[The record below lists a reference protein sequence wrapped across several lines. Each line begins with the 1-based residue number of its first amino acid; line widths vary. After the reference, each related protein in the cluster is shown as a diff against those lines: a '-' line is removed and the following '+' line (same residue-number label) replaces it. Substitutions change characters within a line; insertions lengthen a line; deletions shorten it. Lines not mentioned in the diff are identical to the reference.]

1 MTKQNKKEALA
12 IVEKLEQNVA
22 GTHAA
27 DQDAGIPTK
36 GLARKSA
43 IKLLDYSVKRL
54 SGVNPDKAIKQARD
68 MKKKYPGLSDAEVV
82 EKLIKAKCQKTA
94 AIGVTTSAPSVI
106 PGLGTAFALTV
117 GLAVDISSILKMHS
131 ELVLEIAETYGKRL
145 SEMERSEVLLAVTG
159 LSAGINTI
167 SGKAV
172 KGLSHKVGEIA
183 AQKWLSKV
191 IPAIGM
197 ATSASTNVLSTYII
211 GKRAD
216 AYFTRGPE
224 AMKDLKDNLRAL
236 SGVDERKISEW
247 LSESSHSV
255 AQVSSN
261 TTDAI
266 VEGGRQGASRIV
278 DVGRKAGRTMSIMA
292 GKMLDKG
299 SKLIQKPLSKQDSHN
314 KLPDVPVDEESKE

>member
-1 MTKQNKKEALA
+1 MTGQNKKEALA
-12 IVEKLEQNVA
+12 IVEKLEQDVA
-22 GTHAA
+22 ASHVAE
-27 DQDAGIPTK
+27 QDSGMPTK
-36 GLARKSA
+36 GLAQKTA
-43 IKLLDYSVKRL
+43 IKLLDYSIKRF
-54 SGVNPDKAIKQARD
+54 SGVNPDKAIQQARD
-68 MKKKYPGLSDAEVV
+68 MKKKYPGLSDAEVA

-94 AIGVTTSAPSVI
+94 AVGVTTSASSVI
-106 PGLGTAFALTV
+106 PGLGTALALTL

-131 ELVLEIAETYGKRL
+131 ELVLEIAEVYGKRL

-183 AQKWLSKV
+183 AQKWLSKA
-191 IPAIGM
+191 IPVIGM

-236 SGVDERKISEW
+236 SGVDEQKISEW
-247 LSESSHSV
+247 LSESSRSV
-255 AQVSSN
+255 AHVSSN
-261 TTDAI
+261 TTNAI
-266 VEGGRQGASRIV
+266 VQGGKQGASRIV
-278 DVGRKAGRTMSIMA
+278 DAGRKTGRIML
-292 GKMLDKG
+292 GKGLNLFK
-299 SKLIQKPLSKQDSHN
+299 KTLPKQD
-314 KLPDVPVDEESKE
+314 